1 MNVGM
6 ERSNGNR
13 SYRAGSAHFAGYH
26 ERNGQCLK
34 TSTSDCHYATAASGM
49 QGTCSGPT
57 VPSPRKCAT
66 ELQRLSLGATVSLLP
81 QGAKS
86 PRSVPFAEVPPQL
99 NATLVRG
106 PISGVDGTCFVRSK
120 NTDPGSNVPT
130 VKRMECLLM
139 SPTRRTGKKVHMRH
153 WDYGSDAVATVAND
167 QGTRKSLDELF
178 FMPKAAIPCASP
190 DALDAA
196 VAAVGALRI
205 GTPVAVTCGQLM
217 DACSVSPL
225 AYGTPDLGTSCF
237 NASP

>member
-13 SYRAGSAHFAGYH
+13 NYRAGSAPSIAYH
-26 ERNGQCLK
+26 ERNGQSPK
-34 TSTSDCHYATAASGM
+34 PSTSDCHYATAASGM

-66 ELQRLSLGATVSLLP
+66 ELRRLSLGTTVSLLP

-86 PRSVPFAEVPPQL
+86 PRSVPLAVVPPQL
-99 NATLVRG
+99 HATLVRG
-106 PISGVDGTCFVRSK
+106 P
-120 NTDPGSNVPT
+120 

-153 WDYGSDAVATVAND
+153 WDYGSDPVATVAID
-167 QGTRKSLDELF
+167 QGTRKSPGQLF
-178 FMPKAAIPCASP
+178 FMPKEATPCASP
-190 DALDAA
+190 DAIDAA
-196 VAAVGALRI
+196 VAAVGALRM

-217 DACSVSPL
+217 DASSISPP
-225 AYGTPDLGTSCF
+225 AYGTPDLGT
-237 NASP
+237 